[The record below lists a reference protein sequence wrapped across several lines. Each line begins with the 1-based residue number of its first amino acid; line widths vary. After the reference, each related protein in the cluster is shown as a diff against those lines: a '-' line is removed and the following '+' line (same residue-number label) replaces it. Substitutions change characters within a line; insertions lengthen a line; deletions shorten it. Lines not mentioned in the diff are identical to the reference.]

1 MNRQVAGGF
10 GCAAVAVA
18 VLAAGMAGAPGSAAA
33 APAAAG
39 DPYVRV
45 WSACQ
50 KSGLVAGSD
59 GAVHFQACFRGT
71 ALLAIEEQ
79 PAGKPRPPRLRYFYA
94 DGRPAALRGEHP
106 PAAAAAA
113 GAGAASVVPVAIDWR
128 EDGVAS
134 RAVRTEHFGEVRLAD
149 AEVRAA
155 LARAEA
161 LARAAAPLGVT
172 P

>member
-1 MNRQVAGGF
+1 MNRQMAGGS
-10 GCAAVAVA
+10 GRAAVAVA
-18 VLAAGMAGAPGSAAA
+18 VLAAGMAGAPDSGAA
-33 APAAAG
+33 APATAAAG
-39 DPYVRV
+39 DPYGRA

-59 GAVHFQACFRGT
+59 RAAHFRACFRET
-71 ALLAIEEQ
+71 ALVAIEEQ

-106 PAAAAAA
+106 PAAAGAA
-113 GAGAASVVPVAIDWR
+113 GAAAVPVAIDWR
-128 EDGVAS
+128 PDGVAS

-149 AEVRAA
+149 SEVRAA

-161 LARAAAPLGVT
+161 LAQAAAPLRVS